1 MKRVAVTGA
10 TGAIGMA
17 LIQKCITEQVEV
29 WVFCRK
35 DSERINCIPRH
46 PLVHLTE
53 CSLDGIKE
61 LSAEKIPGC
70 EVFYHFAW
78 ASTIGA
84 GRNDV
89 YLQLKNV
96 EYTLDA
102 VHLAKR
108 IGCETFIGAGSQ
120 AEYGRHENLLTPDT
134 PAFPENGYGMAKLCA
149 GQMSRL
155 ECKKLGMRHIWT
167 RILSVYGPYDGQAT
181 MISMLIRKLL
191 NEERPLLTKGEQQW
205 DYLYSQDAAEALF
218 SLGLKGKEDKVY
230 CVGSGKTAPLC
241 EYMEKV
247 RRAVNPAAELGIGEV
262 PYTPNQVMFLGA
274 DISELIRDTGFQPDT
289 EFDEGIRKTV
299 QWFRK
304 QEGL

>member
-1 MKRVAVTGA
+1 MKHVAITGA
-10 TGAIGMA
+10 TGAIGVA
-17 LIQKCITEQVEV
+17 LIQKCIAEQVEV
-29 WVFCRK
+29 WVLCRK
-35 DSERINCIPRH
+35 DSGRISYIPRH

-53 CSLDGIKE
+53 CSLDGLKK
-61 LSAEKIPGC
+61 LSAEKIPEC

-78 ASTIGA
+78 ASTIGM
-84 GRNDV
+84 GRNDA

-120 AEYGRHENLLTPDT
+120 AEYGRHETLLTSGT
-134 PAFPENGYGMAKLCA
+134 PTFPENGYGMAKLCA

-155 ECKKLGMRHIWT
+155 ECKKLGLRHIWT
-167 RILSVYGPYDGQAT
+167 RILSVYGPYDGQTT

-191 NEERPLLTKGEQQW
+191 NGEKPLLTKGEQQW

-218 SLGLKGKEDKVY
+218 RLGLKGKEDKIY
-230 CVGSGKTAPLC
+230 CIGSGKTAPLY
-241 EYMEKV
+241 EYIEKV
-247 RRAVNPAAELGIGEV
+247 RQAVNPVAELGIGEV
-262 PYTPNQVMFLGA
+262 PYSPNQVMFLGA
-274 DISELIRDTGFQPDT
+274 DISELTKDTGFRLTTD
-289 EFDEGIRKTV
+289 FDEGIKKTV
-299 QWFRK
+299 QWFRI

>member
-1 MKRVAVTGA
+1 MKRVAITGA

-17 LIQKCITEQVEV
+17 LIQKCITEQIEV

-35 DSERINCIPRH
+35 SSKRINCIPRH
-46 PLVHLTE
+46 PFVHLVE
-53 CSLDGIKE
+53 CGLDELKE
-61 LSAEKIPGC
+61 LSAEGISRC
-70 EVFYHFAW
+70 EVFYHLAW
-78 ASTIGA
+78 ASTIGT
-84 GRNDV
+84 GRNDM

-120 AEYGRHENLLTPDT
+120 AEYGRHENLLTPAT
-134 PAFPENGYGMAKLCA
+134 PTFPENGYGMAKLCA

-155 ECKKLGMRHIWT
+155 ECKKLGLRHIWT
-167 RILSVYGPYDGQAT
+167 RILSVYGPYDGQMT

-191 NEERPLLTKGEQQW
+191 NGEKPLLTKAEQQW
-205 DYLYSQDAAEALF
+205 DYLYSQDAAQALF
-218 SLGLKGKEDKVY
+218 LLGLKGREDKIY
-230 CVGSGKTAPLC
+230 CVGSGKMAPLY
-241 EYMEKV
+241 EYIEKV
-247 RRAVNPAAELGIGEV
+247 RLTVNPAAELGIGEV
-262 PYTPNQVMFLGA
+262 PYGPNQVMFLGA
-274 DISELIRDTGFQPDT
+274 DISDLTKDTGFQPVT

-299 QWFRK
+299 QWFRV